1 VPTETLVALEQKG
14 HHVLL
19 LPEWG
24 QSGAVQVIA
33 VHPESKALLAGSD
46 PRCDGH
52 AAGW

>member
-1 VPTETLVALEQKG
+1 
-14 HHVLL
+14 VLL

-33 VHPESKALLAGSD
+33 VHPESRALLAGSD